1 MSIIK
6 VVPENEMFMLDGY
19 VIKKVEYL
27 AEQEI
32 SSTKQTATH
41 TGVDGNILGYESTI
55 VKTSVIRLIPN
66 INMDILKENKAV
78 LEKKSDTTIIKEN
91 KLKAGESK

>member
-6 VVPENEMFMLDGY
+6 VIPENEMFMLDGY

-32 SSTKQTATH
+32 SSTKQTTTH
-41 TGVDGNILGYESTI
+41 TDVDGNILGYESTI

-66 INMDILKENKAV
+66 INMGNLKENKPV
-78 LEKKSDTTIIKEN
+78 IEKMPDVTVIKQN
-91 KLKAGESK
+91 KLKAGEK